1 MEFTKRFYKTDEG
14 RWYIDLPEWLDNDM
28 PIEALEMIDGADLL
42 LDKLSKYSNE
52 VIINFSSKKKS
63 THLHLK
69 KLYSDES
76 GATYSVKMED
86 FVVWLCPVT
95 LYLFDKYP
103 KNLYVKAVKKL

>member
-42 LDKLSKYSNE
+42 LDKLSKYGNE
-52 VIINFSSKKKS
+52 VLINFSDIYKKES
-63 THLHLK
+63 LHLK
-69 KLYSDES
+69 KIYEDKN

-95 LYLFDKYP
+95 LYLFENYP
-103 KNLYVKAVKKL
+103 ENLYIKTVKKL

>member
-52 VIINFSSKKKS
+52 VIINFSSKKKEY
-63 THLHLK
+63 TFTFK
-69 KLYSDES
+69 K
-76 GATYSVKMED
+76 VI
-86 FVVWLCPVT
+86 
-95 LYLFDKYP
+95 
-103 KNLYVKAVKKL
+103 